1 MNLKIF
7 SLKLLFNFLENKFTI
22 TVPKHHLNKMTAR
35 ENNGKNGQVHEQ
47 DSTEVDPCLSQP
59 SKQKSIHDKW
69 LTGLQLKTG
78 LTRSWVL
85 VLGALVLFSALLF
98 TVIVALAVA
107 WPHLPHMLGH
117 HLCSSPACLEAA
129 AQVN

>member
-1 MNLKIF
+1 M
-7 SLKLLFNFLENKFTI
+7 LFNFLENKITFTA
-22 TVPKHHLNKMTAR
+22 PKHQHNKMTAR
-35 ENNGKNGQVHEQ
+35 ENNRKNGQVHEQ

-59 SKQKSIHDKW
+59 SKQKPIYDKW
-69 LTGLQLKTG
+69 LTSLQLKTG

-85 VLGALVLFSALLF
+85 VLGALVLFSTLLF

-107 WPHLPHMLGH
+107 WPRLPHMLGH
-117 HLCSSPACLEAA
+117 HLCCSPACLQAA